1 MQQVQYNPFNS
12 KNRLFTKPDIQ
23 AILSKHECE
32 FVVTNTE
39 LFQKAMVH
47 SSYVKKTEYTSPTG
61 EPAQL
66 AEKPRECLGLFDESY
81 ERLEHLGDSILGACV
96 STYLMKRYPE
106 ENEGF
111 MTDLK
116 KEIVCNEM
124 LGSLSKKIGLDKF
137 YIISRHNEDVCA
149 GRDNFK
155 KLGDIL
161 EAFLGALWTDSGN
174 DFKIMY
180 SFVICLVETYIDIP
194 KILMNNRNF
203 KEQLQKL
210 YQAKF
215 HHTPGYAVISAATN
229 QYTMAAVDEKGNHLG
244 IGTAPTKKQAEQL
257 AAKEAI
263 LRLSGNSANK

>member
-1 MQQVQYNPFNS
+1 
-12 KNRLFTKPDIQ
+12 
-23 AILSKHECE
+23 
-32 FVVTNTE
+32 
-39 LFQKAMVH
+39 
-47 SSYVKKTEYTSPTG
+47 
-61 EPAQL
+61 
-66 AEKPRECLGLFDESY
+66 
-81 ERLEHLGDSILGACV
+81 
-96 STYLMKRYPE
+96 
-106 ENEGF
+106 

-124 LGSLSKKIGLDKF
+124 LGTLSQKIGLDKF

-149 GRDNFK
+149 GRANSK

-161 EAFLGALWTDSGN
+161 EAFIGALWTDSGN
-174 DFKIMY
+174 DFKTLY

-215 HHTPGYAVISAATN
+215 HHTPGYATISASTN
-229 QYTMAAVDEKGNHLG
+229 MYTMAAVDERGNHLG
-244 IGTAPTKKQAEQL
+244 IGTAPTKKQAEQM

-263 LRLSGNSANK
+263 LRLSGNTANK